1 MRTEP
6 RASVFL
12 TSDDIGTL
20 EFALEEIIKSEC
32 CEDHQVSAA
41 KLYEQ
46 LQIADARLDQIVED
60 EVRRN
65 GEP

>member
-1 MRTEP
+1 MTTRTMSQISLMNYLNVVKP
-6 RASVFL
+6 NL
-12 TSDDIGTL
+12 TKR
-20 EFALEEIIKSEC
+20 EE
-32 CEDHQVSAA
+32 SAA